1 VENKARYTIVG
12 LFLIIF
18 SVAMVTFVLWQ
29 ARFSLDEKKFFE
41 YRIYSKNSIAGLK
54 ENSFV
59 EYKGLVIGSV
69 EKISI
74 NSQNI
79 EQIEVILKI
88 NEPDVIKSDSY
99 AVIASQGITGNK
111 NIEIDGGSLSAP
123 SLIPKEGKFLT
134 IPLKASFFDSLTKDA
149 GDITENLNSVLVNL
163 NTLLNKNNI
172 ENITHILKNFEQSSQ
187 KIVST
192 LDKVDITITHINR
205 LLSKDVTTTLKSV
218 DITAKEWGELAQDL
232 RALVDK
238 DLKSLSNKLNNTLD
252 DTNGLDKVIYN
263 INNTLEKLG
272 TTLDNINTNGGDM
285 LFKTRDIR
293 YGPKESFNE

>member
-149 GDITENLNSVLVNL
+149 GDITGNLNSVLVNL

-172 ENITHILKNFEQSSQ
+172 ENITHILKNFEQGSQ

-192 LDKVDITITHINR
+192 LDKVDIAITHINR
-205 LLSKDVTTTLKSV
+205 LLSKDVTITLKSV
-218 DITAKEWGELAQDL
+218 DITAKEWGELSQDL

-293 YGPKESFNE
+293 YGPKESFND